1 MLFVS
6 GQGAVR
12 SYRCSRIAQVL
23 FVPFFFFFQ
32 SAERRTSAYLQ
43 ENEERNND
51 DDGVV
56 VVVAFTWAIPAVGGR
71 LLRGVAQ
78 RSEPPSALP
87 AHLAPA
93 ARPEQPAE

>member
-1 MLFVS
+1 MPFALIVVLVS
-6 GQGAVR
+6 RKCR
-12 SYRCSRIAQVL
+12 SLR
-23 FVPFFFFFQ
+23 FFFSQ

-56 VVVAFTWAIPAVGGR
+56 VVVVAFTWAIPVVGGR